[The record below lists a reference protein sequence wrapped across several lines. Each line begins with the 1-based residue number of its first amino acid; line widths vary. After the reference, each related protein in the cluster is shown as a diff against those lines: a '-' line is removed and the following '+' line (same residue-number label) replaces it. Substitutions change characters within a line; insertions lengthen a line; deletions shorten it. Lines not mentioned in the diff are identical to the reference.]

1 MDKQKLHAI
10 HAEIKLEP
18 YCMCRS
24 CTCRI
29 CKKPFENW
37 TKNRKDTIKSLRF
50 GAYCKDCYEEIN
62 K

>member
-1 MDKQKLHAI
+1 MK
-10 HAEIKLEP
+10 EVKLEP
-18 YCMCRS
+18 YCMCMS

-50 GAYCKDCYEEIN
+50 GDYCKDCYEEIN